1 MLVRTRRIG
10 DLCVRWGPMSFFYDL
25 LVVVTSSYRKN
36 LDGSQILF
44 KIHTVCVWVC
54 VGVGMCVCVL
64 DWVFVSLCV
73 FYVYVSVCMF
83 VFLSVCMILCDS
95 VKVWQTAYMAAPWEL
110 LFVMSTILEEGLEPR
125 PSMINVFIPSQH
137 TEAGTRVWD
146 DPQPCDWGSGSVG
159 GWVAERDT
167 RCVQAKGF
175 KPNNP
180 RRVRSKASSHSVM
193 VKVTIQIPKL
203 GSKTLLVVH
212 RLDALFYLLCE

>member
-1 MLVRTRRIG
+1 MCLRLCGSGYVRVCAWLSVCVFVG
-10 DLCVRWGPMSFFYDL
+10 LLCV
-25 LVVVTSSYRKN
+25 
-36 LDGSQILF
+36 
-44 KIHTVCVWVC
+44 CEC
-54 VGVGMCVCVL
+54 
-64 DWVFVSLCV
+64 
-73 FYVYVSVCMF
+73 VSVCLF
-83 VFLSVCMILCDS
+83 FMILCDS
-95 VKVWQTAYMAAPWEL
+95 LKVWQTAYMAAPWEL

-180 RRVRSKASSHSVM
+180 RRVRSKASSHFCNGQSNHIDP
-193 VKVTIQIPKL
+193 KTWEENITCGASLRCTILSPL
-203 GSKTLLVVH
+203 RVDNNYRLLTN
-212 RLDALFYLLCE
+212 LYMMLFFLCCLCA

>member
-1 MLVRTRRIG
+1 MVLRYFLEHTQCF
-10 DLCVRWGPMSFFYDL
+10 LACVS
-25 LVVVTSSYRKN
+25 
-36 LDGSQILF
+36 
-44 KIHTVCVWVC
+44 VWVC
-54 VGVGMCVCVL
+54 AYVFLFECLCLVCLVCVCEC
-64 DWVFVSLCV
+64 VS
-73 FYVYVSVCMF
+73 MF
-83 VFLSVCMILCDS
+83 VPLSVCMILCDS
-95 VKVWQTAYMAAPWEL
+95 LKVWQTAYMAAPWEL

-180 RRVRSKASSHSVM
+180 RRVRSKASSHFVM
-193 VKVTIQIPKL
+193 VKVTI
-203 GSKTLLVVH
+203 
-212 RLDALFYLLCE
+212 

>member
-1 MLVRTRRIG
+1 MCRCGYVR
-10 DLCVRWGPMSFFYDL
+10 
-25 LVVVTSSYRKN
+25 
-36 LDGSQILF
+36 
-44 KIHTVCVWVC
+44 VC
-54 VGVGMCVCVL
+54 
-64 DWVFVSLCV
+64 SR
-73 FYVYVSVCMF
+73 
-83 VFLSVCMILCDS
+83 LSVCVFVCLLCVCECVSMFVLLSVWMILCDS
-95 VKVWQTAYMAAPWEL
+95 LKVWQTAYMAAPWEL

-180 RRVRSKASSHSVM
+180 RRVRSKASSHSYNGQSNHVD
-193 VKVTIQIPKL
+193 PK
-203 GSKTLLVVH
+203 TW
-212 RLDALFYLLCE
+212 E